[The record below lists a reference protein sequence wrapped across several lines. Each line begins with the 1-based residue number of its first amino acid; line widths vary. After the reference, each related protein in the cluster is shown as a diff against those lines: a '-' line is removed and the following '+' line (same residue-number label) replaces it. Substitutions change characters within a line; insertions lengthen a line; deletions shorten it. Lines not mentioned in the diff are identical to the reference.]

1 MQWCKDTGLVQS
13 SRGHSATPCQAG
25 DPAPQAGSRNRG
37 PGDSP
42 GGETDAQHPPSLSLS
57 LCLCEVGLGDTGLQ
71 PRVSETGPF
80 PRVTLPGNPAPHF
93 VGDFPSALRSAC
105 HGAEGLRDPSMS
117 G

>member
-57 LCLCEVGLGDTGLQ
+57 LSLCEVGLGDTGLH
-71 PRVSETGPF
+71 SS
-80 PRVTLPGNPAPHF
+80 AP
-93 VGDFPSALRSAC
+93 SL
-105 HGAEGLRDPSMS
+105 
-117 G
+117 